1 MAKMKKD
8 VRGGWVRTWKK
19 EIDFLQKVWEPG
31 SIKIYADLKISD
43 LTRTKL
49 RRADPT
55 LSSDTLLHIYQQLL
69 FLVEDRFGNNEEER
83 QRVLNSLQR
92 ILRSMPPGS

>member
-1 MAKMKKD
+1 MANMKKD
-8 VRGGWVRTWKK
+8 VRGGWVRIWKE
-19 EIDFLQKVWEPG
+19 EIDSLQKVWEPG
-31 SIKIYADLKISD
+31 SIKILADLKISD

-69 FLVEDRFGNNEEER
+69 DLVEDRLENNEEER
-83 QRVLNSLQR
+83 QRVLYSLER
-92 ILRSMPPGS
+92 ILRSMPPSV